1 MIYPENYESKIGFN
15 DIKALLSGFCQSDL
29 GRERVGEL
37 HMLTEVGAIRQK
49 LQESQE
55 LKTILEETVEL
66 PEMAFYDLR
75 PPSCQQRLYE
85 RLSGAHFS

>member
-66 PEMAFYDLR
+66 PEISVEGYTFAWDTSVLNEGKMPAD
-75 PPSCQQRLYE
+75 S
-85 RLSGAHFS
+85 